1 MTANRGRVKQMTWK
15 LLLTLYP
22 ILGLDQLIKT
32 LKMKAFI
39 PSAQIPVWAYF
50 AQDFS
55 HEMSTVPQKRIVV
68 TKLQIETITNIL
80 FLQYM
85 RGKCI
90 MSTVSMVDFVFS

>member
-1 MTANRGRVKQMTWK
+1 MSLKQMTWK

-50 AQDFS
+50 AHMKCQQVLCKVAKSNIQTGMFN
-55 HEMSTVPQKRIVV
+55 TGPQ
-68 TKLQIETITNIL
+68 TGGGNQI
-80 FLQYM
+80 Y
-85 RGKCI
+85 K
-90 MSTVSMVDFVFS
+90 